1 MNSRF
6 LALIAAFMVQIIYGF
21 TFTFANDVIDGG
33 YVRPY
38 GFILLRTLI
47 ATLLFWILA
56 CLTPQQKIDKK
67 DFKTFFYAS
76 FFGMVLNMLT
86 FFKGLEYTTPIHASV
101 IMTVVPIIVLV
112 MSSIY
117 LSERITKFRVIGIIA
132 GFSGAL
138 ILSLY
143 GKSSQQGDDILL
155 GNALVFVNAVSYAV
169 YLIIIKKL
177 TYKYHPFTFIKWLF
191 LFGSI
196 MTIPFGFNE
205 ALSIDFSS
213 FSGYTYFAIA
223 FVIVGATFG
232 TYLLNPLAMTKL
244 KASTIGTF
252 LYLQPFVAGAFAV
265 FMGSD
270 SLDGVK
276 IIAALLIFF
285 GVFLVS
291 LKTKPVN

>member
-6 LALIAAFMVQIIYGF
+6 LALIAAFVVQIIYGF

-33 YVRPY
+33 YIRPY

-56 CLTPQQKIDKK
+56 YFTPQQKIDKK
-67 DFKTFFYAS
+67 DFKIFFFAS

-117 LSERITKFRVIGIIA
+117 LSERITKLRITGIIA

-143 GKSSQQGDDILL
+143 GKSSQQGDNILL
-155 GNALVFVNAVSYAV
+155 GNALVFVNAVSYAI

-191 LFGSI
+191 LIGTV

-205 ALSIDFSS
+205 ALAIDYSS
-213 FSGYTYFAIA
+213 FTGYTYFAIV
-223 FVIVGATFG
+223 FVILGATFG

-252 LYLQPFVAGAFAV
+252 LYLQPFVAGAFAI

-270 SLDGVK
+270 SIDGVK
-276 IIAALLIFF
+276 IIAALLIFS

-291 LKTKPVN
+291 LKTKPIN

>member
-1 MNSRF
+1 MQSRF
-6 LALIAAFMVQIIYGF
+6 LALIAAFTVQLIYGF
-21 TFTFANDVIDGG
+21 TFTFANDVIDEG
-33 YVRPY
+33 YVKPY
-38 GFILLRTLI
+38 GFILLRTCI
-47 ATLLFWILA
+47 ATVLFWILS
-56 CLTPQQKIDKK
+56 CFTPQQKIDKK
-67 DFKTFFYAS
+67 DFKIFLYAS

-101 IMTVVPIIVLV
+101 IMTVVPIIVLIL
-112 MSSIY
+112 SSIY
-117 LSERITKFRVIGIIA
+117 LSERITSLRVLGIIT

-143 GKSSQQGDDILL
+143 GKSSQQGDHILL
-155 GNALVFVNAVSYAV
+155 GNFLVFINAVSYAI

-191 LFGSI
+191 LFGTI

-205 ALSIDFSS
+205 VTAIDLSTFN
-213 FSGYTYFAIA
+213 GYTYFSIA
-223 FVIVGATFG
+223 FVILGATFG

-252 LYLQPFVAGAFAV
+252 LYLQPFVAGTFAV

-270 SLDGVK
+270 TIDFIK
-276 IIAALLIFF
+276 IIAALLIFS

-291 LKTKPVN
+291 IKTKPLS

>member
-6 LALIAAFMVQIIYGF
+6 LALIAAFVVQIIYGF

-56 CLTPQQKIDKK
+56 CFTPQQKIDKK
-67 DFKTFFYAS
+67 DFKIFFFAS

-117 LSERITKFRVIGIIA
+117 LSERITKLRIIGIIA

-155 GNALVFVNAVSYAV
+155 GNTLVFVNAVSYAI

-177 TYKYHPFTFIKWLF
+177 TYKYHPLTFIKWLF
-191 LFGSI
+191 LFGTV
-196 MTIPFGFNE
+196 MTIPFGLNE
-205 ALSIDFSS
+205 ALAVDYST

-223 FVIVGATFG
+223 FVILGATFG

-252 LYLQPFVAGAFAV
+252 LYLQPFVAGAFAI

-270 SLDGVK
+270 SIDGVK
-276 IIAALLIFF
+276 IIAALLIFS

-291 LKTKPVN
+291 LKTKPIN

>member
-6 LALIAAFMVQIIYGF
+6 LALIAAFVVQIIYGF

-56 CLTPQQKIDKK
+56 CFTPQQKIDKK
-67 DFKTFFYAS
+67 DFKIFFFAS

-117 LSERITKFRVIGIIA
+117 LSERITKLRIIGIIA

-155 GNALVFVNAVSYAV
+155 GNTLVFVNAVSYAI

-177 TYKYHPFTFIKWLF
+177 TYKYHPLTFIKWLF
-191 LFGSI
+191 LFGTVL
-196 MTIPFGFNE
+196 TIPFGLNE
-205 ALSIDFSS
+205 ALAVDYST

-223 FVIVGATFG
+223 FVILGATFG

-252 LYLQPFVAGAFAV
+252 LYLQPFVAGAFAI

-270 SLDGVK
+270 SIDVVK
-276 IIAALLIFF
+276 IIAALLIFS

-291 LKTKPVN
+291 LKTKPIN

>member
-1 MNSRF
+1 
-6 LALIAAFMVQIIYGF
+6 
-21 TFTFANDVIDGG
+21 
-33 YVRPY
+33 
-38 GFILLRTLI
+38 
-47 ATLLFWILA
+47 
-56 CLTPQQKIDKK
+56 
-67 DFKTFFYAS
+67 
-76 FFGMVLNMLT
+76 
-86 FFKGLEYTTPIHASV
+86 
-101 IMTVVPIIVLV
+101 MTVVPIIVLV

-117 LSERITKFRVIGIIA
+117 LSERITKLRIIGIIA

-155 GNALVFVNAVSYAV
+155 GNTLVFVNAVSYAI

-177 TYKYHPFTFIKWLF
+177 TYKYHPLTFIKWLF
-191 LFGSI
+191 LFGTV
-196 MTIPFGFNE
+196 MTIPFGLYE
-205 ALSIDFSS
+205 ALAVDYST

-223 FVIVGATFG
+223 FVILGATFG

-252 LYLQPFVAGAFAV
+252 LYLQPFVAGAFAI

-270 SLDGVK
+270 SIDGVK
-276 IIAALLIFF
+276 IIAALLIFS

-291 LKTKPVN
+291 LKTKPIN